1 LRNLLSTIL
10 FAVLAFIG
18 TVATATAT
26 TFTTSSSG
34 PFFAVAS
41 LPEPA
46 SLLLVG
52 LGLTGPSLAARRLRK

>member
-1 LRNLLSTIL
+1 M
-10 FAVLAFIG
+10 LAFIG